1 MTTTEQA
8 LAGARRV
15 ARRAAQ
21 RDAGLAAN
29 PYPPDGTPTQRA
41 ARRAW
46 LRTYLHWRPAA
57 AADLADAVDYG
68 DDLTALAHGP
78 DRRDQDDTGHDP
90 AAAAAQGMIVPD
102 PPGGV
107 R

>member
-29 PYPPDGTPTQRA
+29 PYPTDGTPVQRA
-41 ARRAW
+41 AHRAW
-46 LRTYLHWRPAA
+46 LRTYLHWRPAEVP
-57 AADLADAVDYG
+57 DVDYG
-68 DDLTALAHGP
+68 DELTAFAHGP
-78 DRRDQDDTGHDP
+78 DRRDQADAGHDP
-90 AAAAAQGMIVPD
+90 AAALAQGIVID
-102 PPGGV
+102 GGA
-107 R
+107 